1 MERVQPLFRCRPK
14 SRVGILS
21 VILSSY
27 PFFMSKLFNP
37 DYLLSLCKKYGLTP
51 SKQYGQNY
59 LLDSEVI
66 AAMIDAAKICPD
78 DLVVEV
84 GPGFGVL
91 TLPLVDV
98 AKEVVSYEIE
108 KKLAPYWE
116 KLQKDRPNLTVNW
129 GNALKTFVP
138 PTKPYKVAANLPYQ
152 ITSAV
157 IRLFLE
163 ASLTPQ
169 VIVCMV
175 QKEVAERICAK
186 PGDMSLLAI
195 SVQYFGTPTLVRV
208 VPRSSFWPSP
218 AVDSA
223 IISVKPH
230 AVDRTN
236 EKWFFDVVKAG
247 FAQRRKFLIK
257 NLLPLVGKKN
267 KPEVELLFQKIG
279 LTPEARAQELS
290 MDQWQELVKGLS
302 TYAQS

>member
-1 MERVQPLFRCRPK
+1 ME
-14 SRVGILS
+14 
-21 VILSSY
+21 
-27 PFFMSKLFNP
+27 KLYNP

-66 AAMIDAAKICPD
+66 ASMLEAAKIGSD

-91 TLPLVDV
+91 TLPLVET
-98 AKEVVSYEIE
+98 AKQVISYEIE
-108 KKLAPYWE
+108 KKLAPYWGN
-116 KLQKDRPNLTVNW
+116 LQNNHPNLTVEW

-138 PTKPYKVAANLPYQ
+138 PSGPYKVVANLPYQ

-163 ASLTPQ
+163 AKQTPE
-169 VIVCMV
+169 VIVTMV

-208 VPRSSFWPSP
+208 VSRSLFWPSP

-223 IISVKPH
+223 VISITPH

-257 NLLPLVGKKN
+257 NLLPLAGKKN
-267 KPEVELLFQKIG
+267 KPEVELLFKKIG
-279 LTPEARAQELS
+279 LTLEARAQELS
-290 MDQWQELVKGLS
+290 MDQWKELVSGLS